1 MRERVDSAGFSAAR
15 AAWRN
20 SGNSGNDPAA
30 PFSVAVLPSHMDAIP
45 ELPTLDPGVQLLD
58 ADRTDA
64 VGPLHAL
71 VLDQVLADCG
81 TALWVDSRGHAQ
93 TAPLVRLAPD
103 DGLGTGERV
112 LDRVQVARAFT
123 AYQHLALV
131 ERLRERVDSDTSLVV
146 LPAIDAHYRADDV
159 GRERGQ
165 RFLLRALA
173 TVATL
178 AREHDLP
185 VLVTRSRAD
194 AFTAPVSR
202 AADRELTCERT
213 EFGPRFAGTDFE
225 TLVYPHGDGT
235 VQTTLAFWQR
245 VLAARHADGVRSNA
259 DEPSSRAD
267 EPATS
272 STTPPVPT
280 AGEVTVDGAH

>member
-1 MRERVDSAGFSAAR
+1 
-15 AAWRN
+15 
-20 SGNSGNDPAA
+20 
-30 PFSVAVLPSHMDAIP
+30 MDRIP

-71 VLDQVLADCG
+71 VLDQVLADG
-81 TALWVDSRGHAQ
+81 GMALWVDSGGHAQ

-103 DGLGTGERV
+103 DGSGTGERV

-131 ERLRERVDSDTSLVV
+131 ERLHQRVTGDTSLLV

-178 AREHDLP
+178 ARECDFP
-185 VLVTRSRAD
+185 VLVTRTRTDEFA
-194 AFTAPVSR
+194 APVPR
-202 AADRELTCERT
+202 AADRTLTCERT
-213 EFGPRFAGTDFE
+213 EFGPRFAGADFE

-245 VLAARHADGVRSNA
+245 VLAARHAGDGG
-259 DEPSSRAD
+259 SSAE
-267 EPATS
+267 EPA
-272 STTPPVPT
+272 PT
-280 AGEVTVDGAH
+280 ATPAGVTVDGTH

>member
-1 MRERVDSAGFSAAR
+1 
-15 AAWRN
+15 
-20 SGNSGNDPAA
+20 
-30 PFSVAVLPSHMDAIP
+30 
-45 ELPTLDPGVQLLD
+45 LLD

-71 VLDQVLADCG
+71 VLDQVLADGG

-103 DGLGTGERV
+103 DAFGSGERV

-131 ERLRERVDSDTSLVV
+131 ERLRERVDADTSLVV

-178 AREHDLP
+178 ARERDLP
-185 VLVTRSRAD
+185 VLVTRSRDD
-194 AFTAPVSR
+194 AFTAPIAR
-202 AADRELTCERT
+202 GADRELTCERT
-213 EFGPRFAGTDFE
+213 AFGPRFAGGDFE

-245 VLAARHADGVRSNA
+245 VLAARHAGDTRASA
-259 DEPSSRAD
+259 DESTRA
-267 EPATS
+267 PAT
-272 STTPPVPT
+272 PPSP
-280 AGEVTVDGAH
+280 EVTVDGAH